1 LFRAEQYFG
10 KKFCGSFAA
19 STLPVFSRLEV
30 RSFMVLGHFH
40 SSMVRADYFGS
51 LNVRSKI
58 DFAMHHKLETRADII
73 QSLM

>member
-1 LFRAEQYFG
+1 
-10 KKFCGSFAA
+10 
-19 STLPVFSRLEV
+19 
-30 RSFMVLGHFH
+30 
-40 SSMVRADYFGS
+40 

>member
-1 LFRAEQYFG
+1 LQYFA
-10 KKFCGSFAA
+10 S
-19 STLPVFSRLEV
+19 STLPIFLHLEV

-58 DFAMHHKLETRADII
+58 DFAMHHNLNERADII
-73 QSLM
+73 QSLRYMH

>member
-1 LFRAEQYFG
+1 
-10 KKFCGSFAA
+10 
-19 STLPVFSRLEV
+19 
-30 RSFMVLGHFH
+30 
-40 SSMVRADYFGS
+40 MVRADYFGL